1 MLTALS
7 ILGIFGF
14 IIILFLV
21 SLQVIDLVFSIRTKL
36 KPVYLKQVFTVTS
49 FLLWFGVSTLATVLI
64 SQFFLQ
70 LPQRWFNV
78 PQKAV
83 ADIAIEKQDCQ
94 QLKDII
100 YQTENQIYKVE
111 NHRYIEEVSPL
122 FTIKLEYEKGA
133 KELSSA
139 AEQYSSL
146 ELAENSRHYTEQI
159 AQKLDKKSQLFQD
172 RTKAI
177 ANRQGM
183 KKIPDLLNEMDRV
196 TEQRKN
202 LITVIKKQCD

>member
-1 MLTALS
+1 M
-7 ILGIFGF
+7 
-14 IIILFLV
+14 
-21 SLQVIDLVFSIRTKL
+21 
-36 KPVYLKQVFTVTS
+36 
-49 FLLWFGVSTLATVLI
+49 ATVFI
-64 SQFFLQ
+64 SKFFLQ
-70 LPQRWFNV
+70 LPQTGFNV

-100 YQTENQIYKVE
+100 YQTENQIYQAE

-139 AEQYSSL
+139 AEQYGSL
-146 ELAENSRHYTEQI
+146 DIAENSQYYTEKI
-159 AQKLDKKSQLFQD
+159 ARQLDKKSQLFQE

-202 LITVIKKQCD
+202 LITIIKKQCN